1 MGRVKKKLPSEL
13 SESLTLKV
21 KVTNEL
27 ADKQV
32 PAKKAVAA
40 FIAPELVDVGMPDD
54 VSGFEQKPSWD
65 VAVRFQDLKRL
76 GNIPDKEKQ
85 RLRRRA
91 VEGILDRA
99 HQILG
104 SVLKPEKSVVTDYR
118 TFMESGQRG
127 ELDVLATL
135 EEGFSRGY
143 IDMSAVSPDILRFDA
158 RLEKD
163 VDIALVMDASLS
175 MTGEKIALLAVSA
188 AVVALCVPPKRL
200 SMMGFDS
207 RTRWIK
213 RFGDEMSVET
223 IVERV
228 LELPAGGFTNLELA
242 LTETSKAVHAQH
254 NDKANVILI
263 TDGKYTEGGDPSYL
277 ASKFQHLN
285 VLKIGRDQAGRDLLL
300 ELSGKGNGRFFEAR
314 KISDL
319 PRTMYG
325 AMKSLLR

>member
-13 SESLTLKV
+13 SDSLTLRV
-21 KVTNEL
+21 KVTGEL
-27 ADKQV
+27 AQRQI

-40 FIAPELVDVGMPDD
+40 FIAPELLDVGMPQD
-54 VSGFEQKPSWD
+54 VAGFDQKPSWD

-76 GNIPDKEKQ
+76 GNIRDKDKAM
-85 RLRRRA
+85 LRRRA
-91 VEGILDRA
+91 IEGVLGRA
-99 HQILG
+99 HQLLG
-104 SVLKPEKSVVTDYR
+104 SVLRPEKNVVTDYR
-118 TFMESGQRG
+118 TFMEGGQRG

-135 EEGFSRGY
+135 EEGFSRGFT
-143 IDMSAVSPDILRFDA
+143 DMAKAGADVLRFDA

-163 VDIALVMDASLS
+163 VDIALLMDASLS
-175 MTGEKIALLAVSA
+175 MTGEKIALLAVAA

-200 SMMGFDS
+200 SLMGFDS

-213 RFGDEMSVET
+213 RFGDELPIEQ

-242 LTETSKAVHAQH
+242 LEETSKVIHGQH
-254 NDKANVILI
+254 HDKANVILI

-277 ASKFQHLN
+277 AARFKHLN
-285 VLKIGRDQAGRDLLL
+285 ILKIGRDQAGRELLL
-300 ELSGKGNGRFFEAR
+300 ELSGRGNGQFFEAR
-314 KISDL
+314 MISDL

-325 AMKSLLR
+325 AMKTLLR